1 MLFFI
6 APFVWMFAIP
16 ALFVLIILVR
26 ALFWLRSLGRLE
38 PRETV
43 DNQPFIEGEFIDDR
57 IEKAETTADGE
68 KRADY

>member
-16 ALFVLIILVR
+16 ALFLLIILVR
-26 ALFWLRSLGRLE
+26 ALFWLRSLGRAE
-38 PRETV
+38 SRETV

-57 IEKAETTADGE
+57 IEKTETTSGGE
-68 KRADY
+68 KRTDY

>member
-26 ALFWLRSLGRLE
+26 ALFWLRSLGRPE

>member
-26 ALFWLRSLGRLE
+26 ALFWLRSLGRAE

-43 DNQPFIEGEFIDDR
+43 DNQPFIEGEFIDDH